1 MMRSGQTAPCAEETV
16 TIPDPRWDTRPE
28 FISGEAEA
36 LDALVSHFRKGG
48 KNWPHHI
55 LKRLSR
61 LLLPLRDT
69 LIRMHAARAPYNSA
83 IHDITLEMQR
93 LRKTYWAWTQT
104 EWSEVI
110 CSTEGEFHRRFGA
123 SGNCRQY
130 VMALAWLLCGFDR
143 LDSCGVFYQY
153 RLCLKVFGRQC
164 TDSAV
169 NRLDSMMQRLGYVQG
184 DGRNNGIRNAM
195 CMAMLIQ
202 REPVPEKLKTETLK
216 HISAVGPVYLRKFS
230 ATLSRILAA
239 ADTAVEGFDHRV
251 TERRRP
257 PREYVAV
264 ADVPAEWL
272 SWCERWRVTSVLR
285 PASVLSAWY
294 VLLKCGRWL
303 AECHPECLSP
313 ANWTRET
320 AINWV
325 TVVCRMKVGEWS
337 NPCGMYRD
345 RRGMTMKPAARTSLL
360 GHVHAFFHD
369 LQEWGWIPVQFSP
382 ERILRPPRSLT
393 SLTGPDP
400 RPVADDIWCRLLHAG
415 QTLQETDLKPSA
427 TYPAFYPLQMVR
439 ALSILWLFGGLRR
452 DEILRMR
459 CGCIRWQRKEGDDS
473 RRICLLD
480 VPVSKTCAAFTK
492 PVDPV
497 IGEAIEQ
504 WERMRS
510 THPLQEDPK
519 TGESVHFL
527 FMHRGKR
534 VHTGYINNSLIPLLC
549 RKAGVPESDTKG
561 KITSHRARATMATQ
575 LYNAREPLDI
585 FELQKWLGH
594 ASPESTRHYV
604 EITPT
609 KLAGSLE
616 KAGYFERNR
625 RMVSVLIDQ
634 DVIAAGQSVGGMPW
648 RYYDLGHGLCSYD
661 FFEQC
666 PHRMACAKCS
676 FYLPK
681 SSSEAQYV
689 EGQRNLLR
697 LMQEIPL
704 TESERAAVEDGV
716 EAMKKL
722 TDSLR
727 NVASPDMDNERR

>member
-1 MMRSGQTAPCAEETV
+1 MMCPEQTAPCPAKAFTLF
-16 TIPDPRWDTRPE
+16 DHQWDTRPE
-28 FISGEAEA
+28 FVSGELEA
-36 LDALVSHFRKGG
+36 LDILAGHFQQGA
-48 KNWPHHI
+48 KNWPPSV
-55 LKRLSR
+55 LKQLSR
-61 LLLPLRDT
+61 LLVPLRDT
-69 LIRMHAARAPYNSA
+69 LVRMQAARAPYNSA

-93 LRKTYWAWTQT
+93 TRKTYWAWSMD

-123 SGNCRQY
+123 LGNCRQY
-130 VMALAWLLCGFDR
+130 VMALAWMLCGFDR
-143 LDSCGVFYQY
+143 LESCGLFFQY
-153 RLCLKVFGRQC
+153 RLCLKVFGRQA

-169 NRLDSMMQRLGYVQG
+169 NRLDRMMQRLGYVPR

-202 REPVPEKLKTETLK
+202 RESVLEKLKTETLK
-216 HISAVGPVYLRKFS
+216 HISAVGPGYLRKSS

-239 ADTAVEGFDHRV
+239 EGMASEGFDHRV
-251 TERRRP
+251 TQRRRP
-257 PREYVAV
+257 PLEYIAV

-272 SWCERWRVTSVLR
+272 SWCERWRATSVLR
-285 PASVLSAWY
+285 PTSVLSAWY
-294 VLLKCGRWL
+294 ALLKCGRWL
-303 AECHPECLSP
+303 AECHPDYVSP
-313 ANWTRET
+313 VEWTRET
-320 AINWV
+320 AMSRV
-325 TVVCRMKVGEWS
+325 TAVCRMKVGEWS
-337 NPCGMYRD
+337 NPCAMYRD
-345 RRGMTMKPAARTSLL
+345 RRGMAMKPAARARLL
-360 GHVHAFFHD
+360 GHTRTFFQD
-369 LQEWGWIPVQFSP
+369 LQEWGWIPVRFSP
-382 ERILRPPRSLT
+382 GRIFRSPRSLT
-393 SLTGPDP
+393 SLIGPEP
-400 RPVADDIWCRLLHAG
+400 RPVADDIWCRLVHAG
-415 QTLQETDLKPSA
+415 QNLQETDLKPTAVYS
-427 TYPAFYPLQMVR
+427 AFYPLEMVR
-439 ALSILWLFGGLRR
+439 ALSVLWLFGGLRR

-459 CGCIRWQRKEGDDS
+459 CGCIHWQRPEENNVQ
-473 RRICLLD
+473 RICLLD
-480 VPVSKTCAAFTK
+480 VPVSKTYAAFTK

-497 IGEAIEQ
+497 VGEAIER
-504 WERMRS
+504 WELVRS

-534 VHTGYINNSLIPLLC
+534 VHTAYINHSLIPLLC
-549 RKAGVPESDTKG
+549 KKAGVPEKDAKG

-585 FELQKWLGH
+585 FALQKWLGH

-634 DVIAAGQSVGGMPW
+634 DVIAAGQAAEGMPW

-697 LMQEIPL
+697 MMQELPL
-704 TESERAAVEDGV
+704 TESERAAVEDGI
-716 EAMKKL
+716 EAMEKL

-727 NVASPDMDNERR
+727 NVASPDMKNERK